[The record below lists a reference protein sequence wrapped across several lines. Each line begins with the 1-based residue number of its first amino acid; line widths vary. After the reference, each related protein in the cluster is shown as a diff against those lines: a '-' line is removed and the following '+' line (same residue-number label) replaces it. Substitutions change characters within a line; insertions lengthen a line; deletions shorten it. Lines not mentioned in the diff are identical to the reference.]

1 MNLAEIRREY
11 ARAMLDVPHVDADP
25 FAQFARWINEAITA
39 EASEATA
46 MALATVSPDGRP
58 SCRVVLLKGHDRRG
72 LAFYTSYRSRKGNE
86 IAANARVAATF
97 YWSELER
104 QLRVEGTA
112 EPLSEATS
120 DAYFA
125 SRPSGARLSAVASP
139 QSAVVPDRAAL
150 ERAYSDAAARYGDD
164 VARPPHWG
172 GYRIVPDRFEFW
184 QGRANRLHDRLL
196 YLPCTDGAWTI
207 SRLAP

>member
-11 ARAMLDVPHVDADP
+11 ARATLDVPHVDADP

-39 EASEATA
+39 EVAEATA

-58 SCRVVLLKGHDRRG
+58 SCRVVLLKGHDRQG
-72 LAFYTSYRSRKGNE
+72 LAFYTSYESRKGSE

-97 YWSELER
+97 YWAELER
-104 QLRVEGTA
+104 QLRVEGVA
-112 EPLSEATS
+112 EPLPAAAS
-120 DAYFA
+120 DRYFA
-125 SRPSGARLSAVASP
+125 SRPPGARLSAVASP
-139 QSAVVPDRAAL
+139 QSAVVPDRAHL
-150 ERAYSDAAARYGDD
+150 EQAYAEAAARYGDD
-164 VARPPHWG
+164 PVRPAHWG

-196 YLPCTDGAWTI
+196 YVPGTDGAWSIT
-207 SRLAP
+207 RLAP